1 MTTQVEKTISGNIK
15 FYEAGM
21 RPENYF
27 IQCSSM
33 LVGLD
38 TQFVTPDDLRA
49 LADHLE
55 QLRLKAPCEVIN
67 AAK

>member
-1 MTTQVEKTISGNIK
+1 MATQAEQTVSGNIK
-15 FYEAGM
+15 FYETGL

-27 IQCSSM
+27 VQCPSM

-55 QLRLKAPCEVIN
+55 QLRLKAPREVLN
-67 AAK
+67 AD